1 MRGICNFMFGISSLK
16 QLFEL
21 EYLQHL
27 EQISKQNLHLFSPLT
42 KRKTIL
48 KIFSSF
54 DKDVNSHFEGQVGYN
69 NKLVILAGVGQV
81 QQRTE
86 GFY

>member
-1 MRGICNFMFGISSLK
+1 MFGVSSLK

-42 KRKTIL
+42 KRKTIF

-69 NKLVILAGVGQV
+69 NKLVIWQ
-81 QQRTE
+81 E
-86 GFY
+86 